1 MDVHVEIAAETLFE
15 IGPLAVTNSMV
26 TMFAVMGVILL
37 GGWLTARGMKMIPG
51 RGQSTAEL
59 VVEFLLG
66 LVEGSAGK
74 TAGRRIFP
82 LVGAIFIFI
91 AIANYS
97 GLLPGVGTVGF
108 YEEEVEES
116 DDGEGNVDGGADSDT
131 VIPAEGE
138 PTTEGEAEEGAV
150 LTDVASTGSGDASLA
165 RSPWQEEGTG
175 DGAATT
181 DDEHAA
187 TSEEEGAHEKVL
199 VPFLR
204 APNADLN
211 MTLAMALITFTTVQV
226 LGIRAH
232 GVGGRIKHMANPPFL
247 FPIELVSELSR
258 IISLSARLFGN
269 VFAGE
274 VLLGVMYAMASAIKI
289 AVIPLLFPVVF
300 LFLELLFGSIQ
311 ALVFA
316 LLTLIYITLATE
328 GGHEDHATEG
338 EFGVADDPRT
348 AKGHAAPAA
357 GHAD

>member
-26 TMFAVMGVILL
+26 TMFAVMGLILL
-37 GGWLTARGMKMIPG
+37 GFWLIARSLTMIPG
-51 RGQSTAEL
+51 RGQGVVEM

-66 LVEGSAGK
+66 LVESSAGK

-82 LVGAIFIFI
+82 LIGAIFIFI
-91 AIANYS
+91 ALSNYS
-97 GLLPGVGTVGF
+97 GLLPGVGTVGT
-108 YEEEVEES
+108 YHIEEEETA
-116 DDGEGNVDGGADSDT
+116 DGEGNLDEDPDSTTVESIGAEDEPDGAGSESTTEEEPTETGAIYQDIAATGATTSGLT
-131 VIPAEGE
+131 VAAQEGE
-138 PTTEGEAEEGAV
+138 GGEA
-150 LTDVASTGSGDASLA
+150 SG
-165 RSPWQEEGTG
+165 EV
-175 DGAATT
+175 
-181 DDEHAA
+181 
-187 TSEEEGAHEKVL
+187 EKVL

-211 MTLAMALITFTTVQV
+211 MTLAMALVTFTAVQI
-226 LGIRAH
+226 LGIRTH
-232 GVGGRIKHMANPPFL
+232 GFRGRIKHMANPPFL
-247 FPIELVSELSR
+247 FPIELISEFSR

-274 VLLGVMYAMASAIKI
+274 VLLGVMYAMAAAIKI
-289 AVIPLLFPVVF
+289 AIIPVLFPVVF

-328 GGHEDHATEG
+328 GGHEDHAE
-338 EFGVADDPRT
+338 EH
-348 AKGHAAPAA
+348 GHAPARGIAPQPAA